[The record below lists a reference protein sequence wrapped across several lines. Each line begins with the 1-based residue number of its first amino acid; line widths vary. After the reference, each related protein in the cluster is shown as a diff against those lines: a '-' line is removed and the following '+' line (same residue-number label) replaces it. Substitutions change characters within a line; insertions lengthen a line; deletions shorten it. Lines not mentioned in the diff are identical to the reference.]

1 MVRRRLPPGRALP
14 ALSSIPKMGISE
26 METNPKAKQ
35 PLQLVVMVDRQIIK
49 HKSAFSTINYLVWG
63 EIWCG

>member
-1 MVRRRLPPGRALP
+1 
-14 ALSSIPKMGISE
+14 